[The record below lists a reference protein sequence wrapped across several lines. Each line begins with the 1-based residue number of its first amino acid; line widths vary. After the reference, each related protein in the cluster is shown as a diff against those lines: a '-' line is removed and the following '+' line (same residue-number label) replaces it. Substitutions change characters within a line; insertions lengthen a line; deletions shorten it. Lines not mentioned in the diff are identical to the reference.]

1 MEAVARFTRLV
12 RESPSVDERSGVSA
26 RFAIAA
32 VETVAASAERRAAMA
47 GEQAVA
53 RVCDLPCITAVLRG
67 KVEFDLS
74 EEGRENAVLEHLL
87 NRAVYDTFH
96 RVFSGVDLGPLTERF
111 SSGAAVESGDL
122 VSAEELLARVGPF
135 TGLAELVKRV
145 APDSDDDPVSAPGYA
160 AAAVELALEGLYLSR
175 RLSKDTLPHGAR
187 YRI

>member
-1 MEAVARFTRLV
+1 VELDDEIALIEQESRLSPEVRVPPHLVEAVARFTRLV

-32 VETVAASAERRAAMA
+32 VETVAASAERRAAMT

-87 NRAVYDTFH
+87 NRAVYDTFR
-96 RVFSGVDLGPLTERF
+96 RVFSGVDLGPLTER
-111 SSGAAVESGDL
+111 SPP
-122 VSAEELLARVGPF
+122 VGR
-135 TGLAELVKRV
+135 GV
-145 APDSDDDPVSAPGYA
+145 G
-160 AAAVELALEGLYLSR
+160 G
-175 RLSKDTLPHGAR
+175 
-187 YRI
+187 IW